1 MTYKESLNYIHSLN
15 RFGIKPGLE
24 RINALLK
31 RLGNPEE
38 KLKCIHIAGT
48 NGKGSTST
56 ALANIMI
63 AEGKKTGLFIS
74 PFVVNFRERIQINGE
89 YIKEKDLANLT
100 YEISKIV
107 PEVEKEVEDNITE
120 FEFITALMFAYFKE
134 QNCDVVI
141 LEVGL
146 GGRLDST
153 NVITK
158 SLASVI
164 TQIALDHIAVLGDTI
179 EKIAY
184 EKCGIIKADCPVI
197 TTSHQNP
204 RALPVIEKIAKDKN
218 SPLKIANISSAEN
231 VKIAPYGSEFTYKGM
246 NITVNLAGRHQI
258 ENMTAAAET
267 ALALGV
273 SKTAIVR
280 GIANTKFPARLEIL
294 SRSPLV
300 ILDGAHNENGADV
313 LANYLDEHKLTP
325 VTLIGMMADKNC
337 EAVVKKI
344 ASRSKAVFAVKVE
357 GNPRTETAENLS
369 QIAGEYC
376 VNSFTAENYGYALSL
391 AFQRCKKTNLPLL
404 ICGSLYLASDIRDMA
419 INYLKK

>member
-107 PEVEKEVEDNITE
+107 PEVEKELEDNITE

-158 SLASVI
+158 PLASVI

-179 EKIAY
+179 DKIAY

>member
-1 MTYKESLNYIHSLN
+1 MTYKESLNYIHSIN
-15 RFGIKPGLE
+15 CFGIKPGLE

-63 AEGKKTGLFIS
+63 AEGKKVGLFIS

-89 YIKEKDLANLT
+89 YIKEKELANLT

-158 SLASVI
+158 PLASVI

-179 EKIAY
+179 DKIAY

>member
-1 MTYKESLNYIHSLN
+1 MTYKDALNYIHSLN

-31 RLGNPEE
+31 RLGNPEG

-89 YIKEKDLANLT
+89 YIKEKELANLT

-158 SLASVI
+158 PLASVI
-164 TQIALDHIAVLGDTI
+164 TQIALDHIVVLGDTI
-179 EKIAY
+179 DKIAY

-218 SPLKIANISSAEN
+218 SPLKIAHISLAEN

>member
-1 MTYKESLNYIHSLN
+1 M
-15 RFGIKPGLE
+15 
-24 RINALLK
+24 
-31 RLGNPEE
+31 
-38 KLKCIHIAGT
+38 
-48 NGKGSTST
+48 
-56 ALANIMI
+56 
-63 AEGKKTGLFIS
+63 
-74 PFVVNFRERIQINGE
+74 
-89 YIKEKDLANLT
+89 
-100 YEISKIV
+100 KIV
-107 PEVEKEVEDNITE
+107 
-120 FEFITALMFAYFKE
+120 
-134 QNCDVVI
+134 
-141 LEVGL
+141 
-146 GGRLDST
+146 
-153 NVITK
+153 
-158 SLASVI
+158 
-164 TQIALDHIAVLGDTI
+164 
-179 EKIAY
+179 
-184 EKCGIIKADCPVI
+184 
-197 TTSHQNP
+197 
-204 RALPVIEKIAKDKN
+204 
-218 SPLKIANISSAEN
+218 
-231 VKIAPYGSEFTYKGM
+231 PYGSEFTYKGM

>member
-1 MTYKESLNYIHSLN
+1 MTYKDALNYIHSLN

-89 YIKEKDLANLT
+89 YIKEKDLADLT

-153 NVITK
+153 NVIEK
-158 SLASVI
+158 PLASVI
-164 TQIALDHIAVLGDTI
+164 TQIALDHIVVLGDTI
-179 EKIAY
+179 DKIAY

-218 SPLKIANISSAEN
+218 SPLKIANISSVEN

>member
-1 MTYKESLNYIHSLN
+1 MTYKDALNYIHSLC

-38 KLKCIHIAGT
+38 KLNCIHIAGT

-56 ALANIMI
+56 ALSNIMI

-74 PFVVNFRERIQINGE
+74 PFVVDFRERIQINGE
-89 YIKEKDLANLT
+89 YIKEKELANLT

-120 FEFITALMFAYFKE
+120 FEFITALMFTYFKE

-158 SLASVI
+158 PLASVI
-164 TQIALDHIAVLGDTI
+164 TQIALDHIAVLGDTT
-179 EKIAY
+179 EKIAL
-184 EKCGIIKADCPVI
+184 EKCGIIKANCPVI
-197 TTSHQNP
+197 TSSHQNP
-204 RALPVIEKIAKDKN
+204 RALPVIEKTAKDKN
-218 SPLKIANISSAEN
+218 APFKIADVSLTEN

-273 SKTAIVR
+273 SKTAIVS

-325 VTLIGMMADKNC
+325 VTLMGMMADKNC

-369 QIAGEYC
+369 QIAGKYC
-376 VNSFTAENYGYALSL
+376 SDSFTAENYNSALSL

-419 INYLKK
+419 INCLKK

>member
-31 RLGNPEE
+31 RLGNPEG

-89 YIKEKDLANLT
+89 YIKEKELANLT

-158 SLASVI
+158 PLASVI

-179 EKIAY
+179 DKIAY

-218 SPLKIANISSAEN
+218 SPLKIANISSVEN

>member
-1 MTYKESLNYIHSLN
+1 MTYKDALNYIHSLN
-15 RFGIKPGLE
+15 RFGIKPGFE

-31 RLGNPEE
+31 RLGNPEG

-89 YIKEKDLANLT
+89 YIKEKELANLT

-153 NVITK
+153 NVIEK
-158 SLASVI
+158 PLASVI
-164 TQIALDHIAVLGDTI
+164 TQIALDHIVVLGDTI
-179 EKIAY
+179 DKIAY

-218 SPLKIANISSAEN
+218 SPLKIANISSVEN

>member
-1 MTYKESLNYIHSLN
+1 MTYQEALNYIHSLN

-31 RLGNPEE
+31 RLSNPKE
-38 KLKCIHIAGT
+38 KLNCIHIAGT

-56 ALANIMI
+56 ALSNIMI

-74 PFVVNFRERIQINGE
+74 PFVVDFRERIQINGE
-89 YIKEKDLANLT
+89 YIKEEELANLT
-100 YEISKIV
+100 NEISKIV

-120 FEFITALMFAYFKE
+120 FEFITALMFTYFKE
-134 QNCDVVI
+134 QSCDVVI

-153 NVITK
+153 NVIDK
-158 SLASVI
+158 PLASVI

-184 EKCGIIKADCPVI
+184 EKSGIIKPHCPVI
-197 TTSHQNP
+197 TFSLQNSK
-204 RALPVIEKIAKDKN
+204 ALPVIEKTAKDKN
-218 SPLKIANISSAEN
+218 SPLKIADVSLAEN

-246 NITVNLAGRHQI
+246 DISVNLAGRHQI
-258 ENMTAAAET
+258 ENMIAAAET
-267 ALALGV
+267 ALTLGV
-273 SKTAIVR
+273 SKEAIVR
-280 GIANTKFPARLEIL
+280 GISNTKFPARLEIL

-300 ILDGAHNENGADV
+300 ILDGAHNENGAEV
-313 LANYLDEHKLTP
+313 LGNYLDEHKLTP
-325 VTLIGMMADKNC
+325 VTLMGMMADKNC
-337 EAVVKKI
+337 EAVVEKI
-344 ASRSKAVFAVKVE
+344 ASRSKAVYTVKVE

-369 QIAGEYC
+369 QISKKYC
-376 VNSFTAENYGYALSL
+376 SDSFSVENYNSALSL
-391 AFQRCKKTNLPLL
+391 ALDKAQKTNLPLL
-404 ICGSLYLASDIRDMA
+404 ICGSLYLASDIRDIA

>member
-1 MTYKESLNYIHSLN
+1 MTYKDALNYIHSLN

-31 RLGNPEE
+31 RLGNPEG

-89 YIKEKDLANLT
+89 YIKEKELANLT

-153 NVITK
+153 NVIEK
-158 SLASVI
+158 PLASVI
-164 TQIALDHIAVLGDTI
+164 TQIALDHIVVLGDTI
-179 EKIAY
+179 DKIAY

-218 SPLKIANISSAEN
+218 SPLKIANISSVEN

>member
-1 MTYKESLNYIHSLN
+1 MTYKDALNYIHSIN
-15 RFGIKPGLE
+15 CFGIKPGLE

-89 YIKEKDLANLT
+89 YIKEKELANLT

-153 NVITK
+153 NVIEK
-158 SLASVI
+158 PLASVI
-164 TQIALDHIAVLGDTI
+164 TQIALDHIVVLGDTI
-179 EKIAY
+179 DKIAY

-218 SPLKIANISSAEN
+218 SPLKIAHISLAEN
-231 VKIAPYGSEFTYKGM
+231 VKIVPYGSEFTYKGM

>member
-1 MTYKESLNYIHSLN
+1 MTYKDALNYIHSLN

-31 RLGNPEE
+31 RLGNPEG

-179 EKIAY
+179 EKIAL